1 MIRWLTTVING
12 LCFYFTELY
21 CHQHDYSHQ
30 HEPNEPMDLGF
41 QHLQTNRFNVGWRDV
56 PHKKSIKIPLV
67 HLPKRGH
74 WIELRHQLVPIQGR
88 RLDVGM
94 GPMGA
99 QYLKNIDHVIGSNPC
114 PINHQQLNKGTGK
127 KNMSMYPCFLAT
139 YYWSNVVNPYIQ

>member
-1 MIRWLTTVING
+1 MITVINMNQMNPWIWVSNIFKPIV
-12 LCFYFTELY
+12 LTSV
-21 CHQHDYSHQ
+21 DA
-30 HEPNEPMDLGF
+30 
-41 QHLQTNRFNVGWRDV
+41 

-99 QYLKNIDHVIGSNPC
+99 QYLKNIDHVIGTNPC
-114 PINHQQLNKGTGK
+114 PINHQQLNKGTEEK
-127 KNMSMYPCFLAT
+127 KNMSMYPCFFGNILLK
-139 YYWSNVVNPYIQ
+139 